1 MPRSTRPR
9 GSASDREGAKLKPSP
24 VPRYRVA
31 VSQDRTFLAQV
42 RDSLSRPGPQIV
54 LCAVLLALAFPAR
67 SSGAIGLATIGGA
80 LGIGVALLWPR
91 APAWLRRPPE
101 LVATAMVLTIVLVAG
116 LTVFWEILTE
126 TPDWQLGDWGP
137 HHAVLARIMPSLPGL
152 DVPVWNHALSTG
164 DAPLELYP
172 AITHIL
178 TGHVALALGLGNDL
192 PLALMVMAVLT
203 FLAICVA
210 TTAIAMR
217 VAPKPIAL
225 VVGLFTLVD
234 SGAVAHG
241 GTVGLFRWALL
252 HSAISLVF
260 SLVAALAILGA
271 LRRPRIGMSVVIWV
285 FTALA
290 TATHPAGLIATAA
303 TVLAL
308 AAVALLASD
317 VPPRRA
323 LVAIGHVALGA
334 ALGAAVWMP
343 LAARILAYGQHYP
356 NALRSPAK
364 LLEDLLQ
371 SPSPVT
377 AFAMLSYAG
386 YFGLIVGLWSRKA
399 ATVFVSA
406 ASLILLVGLCDAP
419 YLAFDL
425 APGQGVAR
433 LGTERLAQIARPF
446 LMAASAY
453 GISIFVGQAIR
464 AWKGAPRNRVLIAAA
479 IIGVMTG
486 AMLRAAPTMWWNAAL
501 RASSQARAYPPDHE
515 GRMELTR
522 WARVQAATIT
532 PGTWSRAVFETDT
545 HEHMHLTAETG
556 LPTFHNSWLP
566 DLLLRERIEDL
577 SAESLRRFNVR
588 WVIASGHDPAI
599 GDPTTQIQLG
609 EFRIR
614 QIPTWDGKFA
624 RIEHGTGEVRVL
636 RLDDRAVEIEV
647 AGTTEPVLV
656 ALGTGY
662 YPRWRATHASG
673 ADEHVYAMPSVP
685 GATLHVVSAWVAPG
699 RTTFTCDG
707 PLPSDHDGRVLSIL
721 AALLALAGIV
731 VWHRRRLRIPL
742 LRRISRLRTRVPVA
756 AAIRYGV
763 PLACVLLL
771 ARGCWQSRE
780 VTRSLELGTGLR
792 ATATVEGRLGD
803 TDEWHDCGYA
813 RTDGSYYC
821 DGIVEAHDGM
831 TSLLNDAMP
840 SWAFNTPGIVVT
852 PQDPSA
858 EVRIKLKARI
868 AGTYW
873 IAANG
878 PVTVSVAGE
887 PAFTIS
893 RQIVT
898 FPDEGEREVTIQ
910 AELPATDAWSF
921 TFVREDT
928 IQPPRPYLAAP
939 PATAPAEIRAIR

>member
-1 MPRSTRPR
+1 M
-9 GSASDREGAKLKPSP
+9 
-24 VPRYRVA
+24 A
-31 VSQDRTFLAQV
+31 VSEPAPADRTFLEQV
-42 RDSLSRPGPQIV
+42 RAILARPGAQIV

-67 SSGAIGLATIGGA
+67 SSGAIGLMTIGGA
-80 LGIGVALLWPR
+80 LGVGVAMLWPR
-91 APAWLRRPPE
+91 APKWLRRPPAD
-101 LVATAMVLTIVLVAG
+101 VTTAIVLTIVLVAG
-116 LTVFWEILTE
+116 VTVFWDTLTE

-172 AITHIL
+172 ALTHLL

-192 PLALMVMAVLT
+192 PLALMVMAVVT
-203 FLAICVA
+203 FLAICIA
-210 TTAIAMR
+210 STAIAMR

-225 VVGLFTLVD
+225 VVGLFALVD

-271 LRRPRIGMSVVIWV
+271 LRKPRIGMSVLIWV

-290 TATHPAGLIATAA
+290 TASHPAGLIATAA

-343 LAARILAYGQHYP
+343 LAARILEYGQHYP

-386 YFGLIVGLWSRKA
+386 YFGLIAGLWSRKA

-406 ASLILLVGLCDAP
+406 ICLVLLVGLCDAP

-446 LMAASAY
+446 LYAASAY
-453 GISIFVGQAIR
+453 GISIFVGQAVR
-464 AWKGAPRNRVLIAAA
+464 AWKGAPRSRVLIAAA
-479 IIGVMTG
+479 IIGIFTG
-486 AMLRAAPTMWWNAAL
+486 AVLRAAPGMWWNAAL
-501 RASSQARAYPPDHE
+501 RATTEARAYPPDHT

-522 WARVQAATIT
+522 WARVQAATIS
-532 PGTWSRAVFETDT
+532 PQTWSRAVFETDT

-577 SAESLRRFNVR
+577 SEASLRRFNVR
-588 WVIASGHDPAI
+588 WVIASGHDPTI
-599 GDPTTQIQLG
+599 GDPLTQFQLG

-614 QIPTWDGKFA
+614 QISAWDGKFA
-624 RIEHGTGEVRVL
+624 RIESGTGTVKVL

-647 AGTTEPVLV
+647 TGTEPVLV

-673 ADEHVYAMPSVP
+673 ADEPVYAMPSVP
-685 GATLHVVSAWVAPG
+685 NATLHVVSAWVAPG
-699 RTTFTCDG
+699 KTTFTCDG
-707 PLPSDHDGRVLSIL
+707 PLPSDHDGRLFSIL
-721 AALLALAGIV
+721 AALVAAAAII
-731 VWHRRRLRIPL
+731 VWHRRRLRLPL
-742 LRRISRLRTRVPVA
+742 LRRVARLRERLPLELAV
-756 AAIRYGV
+756 RYGI
-763 PLACVLLL
+763 PLVCVLLL
-771 ARGCWQSRE
+771 GRGCIEARQ
-780 VTRSLELGTGLR
+780 VAKSLELGTGLR

-803 TDEWHDCGYA
+803 TDEWHACGYSRA
-813 RTDGSYYC
+813 DSSFYC

-831 TSLLNDAMP
+831 TTLLNDAMP
-840 SWAFNTPGIVVT
+840 SWAFNTPGIVAT
-852 PQDPSA
+852 PQSPGA
-858 EVRIKLKARI
+858 EIRIHLKAHI

-873 IAANG
+873 VANSG
-878 PVTVSVAGE
+878 TATVSISGE
-887 PAFTIS
+887 APVELTRKILPYA
-893 RQIVT
+893 
-898 FPDEGEREVTIQ
+898 DDGERDVTIT
-910 AELPATDAWSF
+910 ATLSGTEAWSF

-928 IQPPRPYLAAP
+928 IFPERPYLAGP
-939 PATAPAEIRAIR
+939 PLVAPAAIHAIR